1 MFFFSYDSLDDTLTD
16 LAVERHRADTKAAGI
31 SYEKKICPVGSW
43 ERVRVDS
50 EDGARAIGRPIGTYD
65 TLLTERLDKL
75 DEDSLYDIQ
84 EELARRLCIIFD
96 DISVMPAR
104 ILVVGLGNPG
114 LTPDALG
121 PRVAER
127 IKPTMHIRDYDEDL
141 FDMLECSEIAVISP
155 DVSNHS
161 GLDSGVIV
169 RAMCEAI
176 SPDAVIAIDSLMTR
190 SEDRLGKTIQIA
202 DSGIIPGGIGSL
214 KTPITRSGVGV
225 PVIGIGVPT
234 VISSRL
240 LTNDRGE
247 KPTLSEPHLLVPKS
261 IDEITRRGAEIISG
275 AINQAFGLDA

>member
-1 MFFFSYDSLDDTLTD
+1 MFCFSYDNLDDSLTD
-16 LAVERHRADTKAAGI
+16 LAVERQRANTSVAGI
-31 SYEKKICPVGSW
+31 SYEKELCTIGSW
-43 ERVRVDS
+43 ERVRVNS
-50 EDGARAIGRPIGTYD
+50 EEGATAIGRPIGTYD
-65 TLLTERLDKL
+65 TLSTERLDLL

-104 ILVVGLGNPG
+104 ILVVGLGNAG

-121 PRVAER
+121 PRTAGR

-141 FDMLECSEIAVISP
+141 FDALECSEIAVICP
-155 DVSNHS
+155 GVSHHS

-169 RAMCEAI
+169 KAMCEAI
-176 SPDAVIAIDSLMTR
+176 SPDVVIAIDSLMTR
-190 SEDRLGKTIQIA
+190 SEDRLGKTIQIS
-202 DSGIIPGGIGSL
+202 DSGIFPGGIGNL

-240 LTNDRGE
+240 LTSDQGE
-247 KPTLSEPHLLVPKS
+247 KPILTEPHLLVPRN
-261 IDEITRRGAEIISG
+261 IDEITRRGAEVISG